1 MGEAYDR
8 ENRYDDLA
16 NRAMRGQEQQA
27 VDAYGGAWTDTNKAG
42 LPHLTGNEQRPVR
55 IGNPWAETF
64 DAAATSLFG
73 QMRSY
78 NPVMGR
84 R

>member
-16 NRAMRGQEQQA
+16 YRAMRGQEQQA
-27 VDAYGGAWTDTNKAG
+27 VDAYGGARTDTNKAG